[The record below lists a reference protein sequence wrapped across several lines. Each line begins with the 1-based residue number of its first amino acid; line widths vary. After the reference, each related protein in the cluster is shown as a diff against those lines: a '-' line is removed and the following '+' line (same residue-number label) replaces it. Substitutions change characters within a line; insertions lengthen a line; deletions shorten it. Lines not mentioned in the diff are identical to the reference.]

1 MRKLIGVTAVVVMLG
16 AAAFAAPA
24 AAQSEMELLGRAAEV
39 LRSQALTIDAAQL
52 DILMNLLGEGQK
64 RGVDVSQY
72 RSMAPG
78 LIKAGAAKLKQMN
91 RESAASELEALA
103 NAFLGAR

>member
-1 MRKLIGVTAVVVMLG
+1 MRRLIGTLVLVVMLG
-16 AAAFAAPA
+16 AWTPA
-24 AAQSEMELLGRAAEV
+24 DAQSEMELIARAAEV
-39 LRSQALTIDAAQL
+39 LRSQALSIDAAQL

>member
-1 MRKLIGVTAVVVMLG
+1 MRRLIGVATMLVMLG
-16 AAAFAAPA
+16 AAVVAAPA
-24 AAQSEMELLGRAAEV
+24 QAQSEMELIARAADV
-39 LRSQALTIDAAQL
+39 LRSQALTVDAAQL